1 METNSEHEL
10 ERRCLTDRRQQPTP
24 IWNSIY
30 CGGRRR
36 QVRRSAERRQL
47 YFVDQFHWSILLW
60 ILLLLVFSFADGL
73 ITLELID
80 SGCVEVNPVMR
91 YSLSHGPN
99 CFLAVKFLLTAIG
112 LPILVLFGVRYR
124 IGLVISA
131 IVFLYA
137 ALIIYQLNL
146 WQQLSVG

>member
-1 METNSEHEL
+1 MEINPEL
-10 ERRCLTDRRQQPTP
+10 EIERRLLADRRQEPTT

-30 CGGRRR
+30 LGGRRR
-36 QVRRSAERRQL
+36 QVRRDGERRQL

-80 SGCVEVNPVMR
+80 AGCVEVNPVMR
-91 YSLSHGPN
+91 LSLSHGPE
-99 CFLAVKFLLTAIG
+99 CFLTVKYLLTAIG

-124 IGLVISA
+124 VGFLIST
-131 IVFLYA
+131 IVMLYA
-137 ALIIYQLNL
+137 ALIVYQLNL
-146 WQQLSVG
+146 LQQLSGH